1 MREWRPDETFGDRV
15 RTARARKHLTL
26 REAAERIGRSASFL
40 SDIEHDRRL
49 PSEDVLH
56 DLADL
61 LDLDAD
67 DLMASS
73 GRLPTDVADYL
84 RTTPDA
90 ARLFRTLSSRGV
102 DSAGVKQ
109 LIDQAQHLG
118 ESEPDATH
126 RKR

>member
-1 MREWRPDETFGDRV
+1 MQQWRPDETFGDRV
-15 RTARARKHLTL
+15 RTARARKRLTL
-26 REAAERIGRSASFL
+26 REAADRIGRSASFL

-49 PSEDVLH
+49 PSEDVLRH
-56 DLADL
+56 LAEL
-61 LDLDAD
+61 LELDAD

-102 DSAGVKQ
+102 DSVGVKQ
-109 LIDQAQHLG
+109 LIDQAKELG
-118 ESEPDATH
+118 EPEPDAGH

>member
-1 MREWRPDETFGDRV
+1 MQEWRPDETFGDRV

-26 REAAERIGRSASFL
+26 RDAAEQIGRSASFL
-40 SDIEHDRRL
+40 SDIEHGRRM
-49 PSEDVLH
+49 PSEDVLQ
-56 DLADL
+56 DLAQL
-61 LDLDAD
+61 LELDPD

-73 GRLPTDVADYL
+73 GRLPTEVAEYL
-84 RTTPDA
+84 KTTPDA

-109 LIDQAQHLG
+109 LIDQATLLG
-118 ESEPDATH
+118 ESGPDATN

>member
-26 REAAERIGRSASFL
+26 RQAAERVGRSASFL
-40 SDIEHDRRL
+40 SDIEHGRRL

-56 DLADL
+56 DLAQL
-61 LDLDAD
+61 LDLDPD

-73 GRLPTDVADYL
+73 GRLPTDVANYL

-102 DSAGVKQ
+102 DSAGVKL
-109 LIDQAQHLG
+109 LIDQAEQFG
-118 ESEPDATH
+118 EPELNATH
-126 RKR
+126 RRR